1 MLPCFRQLPTS
12 RRETCDSAPP
22 SQCAVQNF
30 QLSIVERRAVSEARD
45 LNEEMVQRAFAQL
58 HRVLNR
64 CLSMLRLAILASSV
78 CRGIPSFLAAPF
90 EPETRPW
97 DSASAAS
104 IICLSRST
112 SVETRGTLGPDTGDD
127 SCFNHV
133 ASTEN
138 VSPSQRI
145 TAPPKTFCSSRV

>member
-30 QLSIVERRAVSEARD
+30 QLSIVERRSVSEARD

-58 HRVLNR
+58 HRLLNR
-64 CLSMLRLAILASSV
+64 CLSMPRLAILASSV

-90 EPETRPW
+90 APETRPW
-97 DSASAAS
+97 HCASAAS
-104 IICLSRST
+104 IISFSRWT
-112 SVETRGTLGPDTGDD
+112 SVVTKGTTGPDIGDD
-127 SCFNHV
+127 ARFNHV
-133 ASTEN
+133 SSIEN
-138 VSPSQRI
+138 VS
-145 TAPPKTFCSSRV
+145 